1 LASGAWGFFG
11 RVRRRPMAATAL
23 FLRNEFSKSSMGTLI
38 FLTLELWAGHFAAD
52 GYGCRKL
59 MLIALGLVYFS
70 SSTKLLGLV

>member
-1 LASGAWGFFG
+1 
-11 RVRRRPMAATAL
+11 MAATAL

-59 MLIALGLVYFS
+59 MLIALGLVYC
-70 SSTKLLGLV
+70 